1 MTITLVTV
9 VAFAALI
16 LAIYAAAVSTMLVV
30 RHGKLAGHAMAASPA
45 APLHGDATLLAAGNS
60 SADKPLIILID
71 ADPSVLMILHRLVA
85 QMAPDYQVM
94 PVPLGAQALAYMSLR
109 PVPLVITE
117 YKLEEGM
124 DGLRLTDAIKEMS
137 PQTYVIMSTVY
148 ATPELEQSA
157 YTHRVN
163 YFLPKPFPLTQLKKL
178 LRDAGVQ
185 TSM

>member
-1 MTITLVTV
+1 V

-16 LAIYAAAVSTMLVV
+16 LAVYAATVSTLLVV
-30 RHGKLAGHAMAASPA
+30 RNGKLANRALATSPA
-45 APLHGDATLLAAGNS
+45 APAHGDTALPAA
-60 SADKPLIILID
+60 SASTDKPLIILID
-71 ADPSVLMILHRLVA
+71 DDPSVLMILHRLVA

-94 PVPLGAQALAYMSLR
+94 PVPSGAQALAYMSLR
-109 PVPLVITE
+109 PVPVVITE
-117 YKLEEGM
+117 FKLEEGM
-124 DGLRLTDAIKEMS
+124 DGLRLTDAIKEVS

-157 YTHRVN
+157 YAHRVN

-185 TSM
+185 TSA